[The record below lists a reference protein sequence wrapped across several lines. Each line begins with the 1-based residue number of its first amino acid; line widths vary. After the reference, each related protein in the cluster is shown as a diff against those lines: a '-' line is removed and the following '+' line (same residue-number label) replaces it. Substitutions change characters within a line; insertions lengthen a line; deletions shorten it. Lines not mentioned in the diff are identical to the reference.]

1 MMRIVCLLIV
11 ANLAWCHPSGGYC
24 SDPKSSLIVLIDISD
39 DHIWLR
45 SHQTATTTFG
55 FQVLDWTPSSVSLQN
70 TCCESSIAQFKCDP
84 YISIGYSTS
93 GTTLTIQIPGAP
105 AFSMQPCTVSISA
118 CNKTNVIPY
127 TLTFVIG
134 LGVLV
139 LLLIIYVVYRNRK
152 RQTELHQNQ
161 QTYRALQDDPQHF
174 QIPA

>member
-1 MMRIVCLLIV
+1 MLRIVCLLIV

-55 FQVLDWTPSSVSLQN
+55 FQVLGWTSSSVSLQN

-105 AFSMQPCTVSISA
+105 AFSMQPCAVSISA
-118 CNKTNVIPY
+118 CETTKVFPY
-127 TLTFVIG
+127 TLAFVIG

-139 LLLIIYVVYRNRK
+139 VFLIIYVVYRNRK
-152 RQTELHQNQ
+152 RQAALLHNQ
-161 QTYRALQDDPQHF
+161 QTYRQLQDDQTH
-174 QIPA
+174 